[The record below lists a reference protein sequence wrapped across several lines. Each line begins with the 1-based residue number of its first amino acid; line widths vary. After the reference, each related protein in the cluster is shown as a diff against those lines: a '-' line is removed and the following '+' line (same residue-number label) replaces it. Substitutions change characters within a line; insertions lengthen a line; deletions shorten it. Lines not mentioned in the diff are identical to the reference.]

1 MTIPRLYP
9 FHAAWLL
16 VFCVALSAAAC
27 RSAAVLPKPDEAA
40 PAGRSGADD
49 ASEGQRLSG
58 EAMVEVYVTSNGWHS
73 AIIVPRAALSTGAI
87 PEAADFPGAA
97 YLSLSW
103 GDAEYFPVRE
113 PTLGMTLRAALQPT
127 PAVLHM
133 AGLPSHPR
141 DVFPADELVE
151 LKTTSE
157 GFEKLVAYLDSAFDR
172 AGAARARAIEPGLYR
187 FSLFYRAKGEFHLFN
202 TCNTW
207 TARGLKAGGWRVR
220 VTGTVT
226 AEDLMAQIR
235 L

>member
-1 MTIPRLYP
+1 MPRLCP
-9 FHAAWLL
+9 FHATWLL
-16 VFCVALSAAAC
+16 VSCVALSAAAC
-27 RSAAVLPKPDEAA
+27 QPADILPKPDEAA
-40 PAGRSGADD
+40 PSDQSGADD
-49 ASEGQRLSG
+49 TRPGQRRSG
-58 EAMVEVYVTSNGWHS
+58 EAIIEVYVTSNGWHS
-73 AIIVPRAALSTGAI
+73 AIVVPRAALPTGAI
-87 PEAADFPGAA
+87 PEAADFPAAA

-133 AGLPSHPR
+133 AGLSSHPR
-141 DVFPADELVE
+141 DVFPAEELVE
-151 LKTTSE
+151 LKTTTE
-157 GFEKLVAYLDSAFDR
+157 GFEKLVTYLDSTFDR
-172 AGAARARAIEPGLYR
+172 AGAARAQASEPGLYN
-187 FSLFYRAKGEFHLFN
+187 FSLFYRAKGEFHFFN

-207 TARGLKAGGWRVR
+207 TARGLKAGGWPVR